1 MSTPTHNINH
11 LTEKGPVKW
20 LALSL
25 NILASVTL
33 FTLMLITCV
42 DVVGRYIF
50 NKPLVGSTEL
60 TEMAVGIVVF
70 AVFPMISWRNE
81 NVVVDILDSFV
92 GPRLDAA
99 RTYLINIVSAI
110 ALYFLGQRII
120 VLGNRSLGYG
130 EVTEYLAIPT
140 GWMINFIGVMCWLTA
155 FLLLTVGSYRTY
167 KVYKLSQN
175 ATSINAT
182 PTKESVSS

>member
-1 MSTPTHNINH
+1 MSLLDPNINE
-11 LTEKGPVKW
+11 LTEKGPIKW

-25 NILASVTL
+25 NVLASVTL

-60 TEMAVGIVVF
+60 TEIAVGIIVF
-70 AVFPMISWRNE
+70 AVFPIISWRRE
-81 NVVVDILDSFV
+81 HVVVDILDNFISPLFDLIRSF
-92 GPRLDAA
+92 
-99 RTYLINIVSAI
+99 LINIVSAI

-130 EVTEYLAIPT
+130 EVSEYLAIPT
-140 GWMINFIGVMCWLTA
+140 GWMINYIGTMCWLTA
-155 FLLLTVGSYRTY
+155 ILLITVGLYRAY
-167 KVYKLSQN
+167 KVFKLAQN
-175 ATSINAT
+175 PSSI
-182 PTKESVSS
+182 KEGAN